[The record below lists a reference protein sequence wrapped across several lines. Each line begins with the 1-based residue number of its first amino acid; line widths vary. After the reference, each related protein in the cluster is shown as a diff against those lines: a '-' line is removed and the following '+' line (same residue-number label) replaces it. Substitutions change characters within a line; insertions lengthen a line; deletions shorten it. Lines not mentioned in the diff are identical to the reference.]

1 MYLERFDLTGRTA
14 VVTGGSQGIGRACAE
29 ALGEAGARLVL
40 ASRDT
45 EQLQLTT
52 RTSWR
57 RPASTSPPTRSRSP
71 TRRRWI
77 VSRPAS
83 PPTTVGPTS
92 SSPAPGIARSG
103 TAAEDVDDELY
114 RDVMSVNLDGVF
126 WCCRAFGRQMLA
138 KGKGSIVT
146 IGSISG
152 EIVNTPQNQ
161 SYYNASKAAVHHLSR
176 SLAAEWAARG
186 VRVNS
191 VAPGYIRTQ
200 MTLFGIEENPQ
211 LGAEWLERTPMKRLG
226 DPDEIAATVLFLA
239 SDAAS
244 WLTGSIIVAD
254 GGYVLW

>member
-1 MYLERFDLTGRTA
+1 
-14 VVTGGSQGIGRACAE
+14 
-29 ALGEAGARLVL
+29 
-40 ASRDT
+40 
-45 EQLQLTT
+45 
-52 RTSWR
+52 
-57 RPASTSPPTRSRSP
+57 
-71 TRRRWI
+71 
-77 VSRPAS
+77 
-83 PPTTVGPTS
+83 
-92 SSPAPGIARSG
+92 
-103 TAAEDVDDELY
+103 
-114 RDVMSVNLDGVF
+114 MSVNLDGLF
-126 WCCRAFGRQMLA
+126 WSCRAFGRQMLD

-152 EIVNTPQNQ
+152 DIVNTPQNQ
-161 SYYNASKAAVHHLSR
+161 SYYNASKAAVHHLCR

>member
-45 EQLQLTT
+45 EQLEKTT
-52 RTSWR
+52 GEL
-57 RPASTSPPTRSRSP
+57 ASTGLDV
-71 TRRRWI
+71 
-77 VSRPAS
+77 VSYEVEITDSAAVDQVAARVAADHGGADIL
-83 PPTTVGPTS
+83 V
-92 SSPAPGIARSG
+92 AAAGIARSG

-114 RDVMSVNLDGVF
+114 RDVMSVNLDGLF
-126 WCCRAFGRQMLA
+126 WSCRAFGRQMLD

-152 EIVNTPQNQ
+152 DIVNTPQNQ

>member
-14 VVTGGSQGIGRACAE
+14 VVTGGSRGIGRACAE

-40 ASRDT
+40 ASCDT
-45 EQLQLTT
+45 EQLEVTRGQLAATGLEVAAYDLEVT
-52 RTSWR
+52 D
-57 RPASTSPPTRSRSP
+57 PAAVDRVAARVAADH
-71 TRRRWI
+71 RGADI
-77 VSRPAS
+77 LVAS
-83 PPTTVGPTS
+83 
-92 SSPAPGIARSG
+92 AGIARSG
-103 TAAEDVDDELY
+103 TPAEDVDDELY

-152 EIVNTPQNQ
+152 KIVNTPQNQ

-200 MTLFGIEENPQ
+200 MTLFGIEENPP
-211 LGAEWLERTPMKRLG
+211 LGAEWVERTPMKRLG
-226 DPDEIAATVLFLA
+226 EPEEIAATVLFLA
-239 SDAAS
+239 SDASS

>member
-45 EQLQLTT
+45 EQLEKTT
-52 RTSWR
+52 GEL
-57 RPASTSPPTRSRSP
+57 ASTGLDV
-71 TRRRWI
+71 
-77 VSRPAS
+77 VSYEVEITDSVAVDQVAARVAADHGGADIL
-83 PPTTVGPTS
+83 V
-92 SSPAPGIARSG
+92 AAAGIARSG

-114 RDVMSVNLDGVF
+114 RDVMSVNLDGLF
-126 WCCRAFGRQMLA
+126 WSCRAFGRQMLE

-152 EIVNTPQNQ
+152 DIVNTPQNQ

>member
-40 ASRDT
+40 VSRDT
-45 EQLQLTT
+45 EQLQ
-52 RTSWR
+52 R
-57 RPASTSPPTRSRSP
+57 TRSELAATGLDVAAYEVEVTDSAAVDRVAAG
-71 TRRRWI
+71 I
-77 VSRPAS
+77 AADHGGADILVAS
-83 PPTTVGPTS
+83 
-92 SSPAPGIARSG
+92 AGIARSG
-103 TAAEDVDDELY
+103 TAAEEVDDELY
-114 RDVMSVNLDGVF
+114 REVMSINLDGVF